1 MDRSTAKDEEAMI
14 REVTQDYY
22 GKEIVTL
29 IPETDEDLAEL
40 RRMAAE
46 GELDWK
52 ASAADYLAE
61 VERDG

>member
-1 MDRSTAKDEEAMI
+1 MI

-61 VERDG
+61 EERDG